1 MSPLIPVGVG
11 MQLGGGILSGFGE
24 AQGLKSMA
32 GESERQGNEWASE
45 NKNQQQMMADE
56 IARRR
61 LALDQD
67 SASPELARRQGSLAG
82 SGALS
87 AGLGLNSADR
97 ARVTAAMLPMN
108 AVVAQGQGQQQQAQ
122 QNQIGM
128 NRMGTNI
135 QQSQRDQA
143 DRARMYGQ
151 LMHQAGQSGAGLRQ
165 AGELMQ
171 QTGGIASSFG
181 MMTPNAGTV
190 APANATWESTGQSIF
205 PMRTTR

>member
-1 MSPLIPVGVG
+1 MSPLLPLGVG
-11 MQLGGGILSGFGE
+11 MQLGGSVLSGFGE

-32 GESERQGNEWASE
+32 GEADRQGAEWDSE
-45 NKNQQQMMADE
+45 NKNQQQMMAAE

-61 LALDQD
+61 MALDQD
-67 SASPELARRQGSLAG
+67 SASPALARRQGALAG
-82 SGALS
+82 AGALS
-87 AGLGLNSADR
+87 TGLGLNSADR
-97 ARVTAAMLPMN
+97 ARVNSALIPMST
-108 AVVAQGQGQQQQAQ
+108 VVAQGQGQQQQAQ

-143 DRARMYGQ
+143 DRARMYDQ
-151 LMHQAGQSGAGLRQ
+151 LMHQAGQSGAGMRQ
-165 AGELMQ
+165 AGELLQ
-171 QTGGIASSFG
+171 QGGGIASTFG

-190 APANATWESTGQSIF
+190 APANATYESTGQSIF